1 MKLPKGNVKIR
12 LAIAKAWEKWRLL
25 IIAIVVLL
33 VSGAVGVY
41 FVGTL
46 SERSEQ
52 ERQTAAES
60 VSDQVASSITTAL
73 TREFDAVRSLID
85 KTKLAELLAT
95 DGGDA
100 LESRADILASKWPS
114 ILKVRIFAPGK
125 QKVDYTTNPPFT
137 YASLDL
143 VRRFEKEDREPPPD
157 AQLLKTDQ
165 AHVVLLSRIANP
177 NGDLVGYV
185 QFSLKPDVVQK
196 VLDSVTFSGDYIE
209 IRQLVAGTKAVVLAS
224 RGARS
229 EGQLYSKLLGRTG
242 WQLKFS
248 LEGQAQPEAEDTIF
262 GGSMIWAGVG
272 LLVLLVAGAGL
283 VVLRKWKKT
292 QKFDPEATGVLGG
305 AISTMGE
312 DATRPVDT
320 MVDSY
325 LARTDA
331 KEHPPGSEEQEN
343 LDVGLDD
350 SLGDGIT
357 ELPTGVVYG
366 LDTDTGMNVELTE
379 TEGISAAIFR
389 AYDIRGIVGDTL
401 TVEAARSIGQAIG
414 SEAYERGQQAVVV
427 GRDGRLSSQEMASA
441 LIEGLRASGR
451 DVIDVG
457 QVPTP
462 VLYFAA
468 DYLEAESGVM
478 VTGSH
483 NPANYNGFKIMLGG
497 ETLSGDAISAIRG
510 RLGSGNLMTGEGSLQ
525 SMDVGAEY
533 IRRVSEDIPVAL
545 GGAYKLVVDCGNG
558 VAGEVAPR
566 VYRALGHDVIE
577 LYCEV
582 DGNFPN
588 HHPDPI
594 QPENLTD
601 LIRKVREE
609 NADLGLAFDGDG
621 DRLVVV
627 DGEGNIIWPDRLL
640 MFFAEDILS
649 RHSGAEV
656 IFDVKCSNRL
666 FRVIEK
672 LGGKPVMWKS
682 GHSLIK
688 QKMKETGAALA
699 GELSGHIFIQDRWY
713 GFDDALYAGARLLE
727 MLRNSKGPPA
737 QTFKHYTTGITTPEL
752 RVNMAEGEPHR
763 LMEQLSGQTGLVE
776 GATIIDIDGIRA
788 DWPDGWGLVR
798 ASNTTP
804 SLVLRFEGD
813 DEAALGR
820 VQEQFRK
827 MLLTVE
833 PGLKLPF

>member
-1 MKLPKGNVKIR
+1 
-12 LAIAKAWEKWRLL
+12 
-25 IIAIVVLL
+25 
-33 VSGAVGVY
+33 
-41 FVGTL
+41 
-46 SERSEQ
+46 
-52 ERQTAAES
+52 
-60 VSDQVASSITTAL
+60 
-73 TREFDAVRSLID
+73 
-85 KTKLAELLAT
+85 
-95 DGGDA
+95 
-100 LESRADILASKWPS
+100 
-114 ILKVRIFAPGK
+114 
-125 QKVDYTTNPPFT
+125 
-137 YASLDL
+137 
-143 VRRFEKEDREPPPD
+143 
-157 AQLLKTDQ
+157 
-165 AHVVLLSRIANP
+165 
-177 NGDLVGYV
+177 
-185 QFSLKPDVVQK
+185 
-196 VLDSVTFSGDYIE
+196 
-209 IRQLVAGTKAVVLAS
+209 
-224 RGARS
+224 
-229 EGQLYSKLLGRTG
+229 
-242 WQLKFS
+242 
-248 LEGQAQPEAEDTIF
+248 
-262 GGSMIWAGVG
+262 MIWGGVG

-292 QKFDPEATGVLGG
+292 QKFDPEAAGVLGG

-331 KEHPPGSEEQEN
+331 KEPPPGSEEQEN

-483 NPANYNGFKIMLGG
+483 NPPNYNGFKIMLGG

-510 RLGSGNLMTGEGSLQ
+510 RLGGGNLMTGEGSLQ